1 MTANNKIDGIPADMT
16 PEYRDMAVRLMIRQ
30 LFAES
35 ATCELFGR
43 AIGLAPTWR
52 DEVQQARFA
61 KEEAEH
67 VAYIADVL
75 EALDVDVDALL
86 ERRGAATSFFG
97 LGAGGLDSWTA
108 VIAFNLYGDRAG
120 SHQIRAYLDNS
131 LPAWGAKM
139 RLVLADEAHHQGYG
153 DREAVRVCQ
162 DSGTR
167 AEMQAIIDA
176 SMPIT
181 VKRAFGRLESDENRY
196 CLEVGLKVKG
206 LDTAQVQYNYF
217 KSLQPVMEK
226 AGLRWP
232 AFAAHGV
239 ELAPRVAAAF
249 GLN

>member
-1 MTANNKIDGIPADMT
+1 MDDKKKIEGIPDNMTA
-16 PEYRDMAVRLMIRQ
+16 EYRDMAVRLMTRQ

-67 VAYIADVL
+67 VSYVAQVL
-75 EALDVDVDALL
+75 EALDVDVDSLL
-86 ERRGAATSFFG
+86 ARRGAATAFFG
-97 LGAGGLDSWTA
+97 LGEGGLDSWTA

-120 SHQIRAYLDNS
+120 SHQIRAYVDNS
-131 LPAWGAKM
+131 LPAWGTKM
-139 RLVLADEAHHQGYG
+139 RQVLADEAHHQGYG
-153 DREAVRVCQ
+153 DREAVRVCR
-162 DSGTR
+162 DPETR
-167 AEMQAIIDA
+167 AEMQAIIGA

-181 VKRAFGRLESDENRY
+181 VKRAFGRLESEENRY

-206 LDTAQVQYNYF
+206 LDTAQVQHNYF
-217 KSLQPVMEK
+217 KSLEPVMGK

-232 AFAAHGV
+232 AFAANGV
-239 ELAPRVAAAF
+239 ELAPSVARDF
-249 GLN
+249 GLH